1 MDSDCIQIKNILKKN
16 INIQNSIRS
25 NELINWFDDFN
36 NLEIALSYFGL
47 DDLNYLM
54 NLADNFYSRQTFM
67 RIKDFKIKSK
77 IYIDKIVD

>member
-16 INIQNSIRS
+16 INIRNSIRS

-36 NLEIALSYFGL
+36 NLEIALSHFGL

-54 NLADNFYSRQTFM
+54 DLADTFYSRQTFI
-67 RIKDFKIKSK
+67 RIKDFKIKSE